1 MASGR
6 QQQQQQH
13 SKEENDAACAVIAL
27 FGRGMPSLSGNDAE
41 RMNTVSAFS
50 DVSSLKKRILEAGKR
65 SLASS
70 QNNQSSHQ
78 PQEEPT
84 AKKVKVTIEKP
95 RESVDEDC
103 ENEEK
108 KRALQGAPF
117 YYYRDHSTDP
127 DDDPLVPLTPPGKT
141 PNFPAKMHAILSN
154 PDLADIIEWLPHGR
168 SWRILKPREFE
179 HRVLPRYFE
188 HSKYSSFVRQTN
200 GWGFRRISV
209 GSDRNSYYN
218 ELFLRGLPHL
228 CKKMK
233 RHGVSEKAMI
243 DAKHEPDLGAISKLY
258 PVPQE
263 TIQDDLAVL
272 ESIIDEGPRARMPV
286 RYDAIAR
293 CTAPALKEDLPKM
306 IPESKEASLPLSF
319 SQVTQSAEADKF
331 QGQYRS
337 EEHTSCSSM
346 ETEKTKSQSFD
357 SNSSISEGEASQS
370 GSNFTNIKKISDA
383 DTLTSYFS
391 FLAAQENVR
400 KQRELQKQK
409 LLQTQGLLTLLG
421 APSSRLLHVQNRPRY
436 NMPVTT
442 TTTATP
448 QSTVVHDQLRDMYN
462 RASVASHL
470 EAAASHIRTALSQ
483 AATIQNNPQKQ
494 QQQKQQAQQNTQVLS
509 NFGNTSNSSVD
520 AQALASL
527 FKYNGMK

>member
-1 MASGR
+1 MSSR
-6 QQQQQQH
+6 QQQQQH
-13 SKEENDAACAVIAL
+13 SKEENDAAFAVIAL
-27 FGRGMPSLSGNDAE
+27 FGREIPSLSRNDTD
-41 RMNTVSAFS
+41 RNSNNKVPVLS
-50 DVSSLKKRILEAGKR
+50 DVSSLKKKTMEAGKR
-65 SLASS
+65 SLSAS
-70 QNNQSSHQ
+70 QNTLNKSSHRPQEPTTKKAKISLDQ
-78 PQEEPT
+78 PQEL
-84 AKKVKVTIEKP
+84 
-95 RESVDEDC
+95 SDEET
-103 ENEEK
+103 ENEGK
-108 KRALQGAPF
+108 KRALQDAPF
-117 YYYRDHSTDP
+117 YYYRDHSLDP

-228 CKKMK
+228 CKQMK
-233 RHGVSEKAMI
+233 RHGVAEKIMI
-243 DAKHEPDLGAISKLY
+243 DAKHEPDLGSISKLY
-258 PVPQE
+258 PVPYE
-263 TIQDDLAVL
+263 TTQDDLVVL

-286 RYDAIAR
+286 RYDAIAK
-293 CTAPALKEDLPKM
+293 CTAPVLREGLPKM
-306 IPESKEASLPLSF
+306 IPQSKEPTLYRPLCF
-319 SQVTQSAEADKF
+319 SQVTLSAENIRS
-331 QGQYRS
+331 QGHCRS
-337 EEHTSCSSM
+337 EEQASCSSM
-346 ETEKTKSQSFD
+346 ETEKSKSQTFD
-357 SNSSISEGEASQS
+357 SSSSSSEGDPPQSISNSADSK
-370 GSNFTNIKKISDA
+370 TMSDA
-383 DTLTSYFS
+383 DKLSSYFS
-391 FLAAQENVR
+391 ILAAQENVR

-436 NMPVTT
+436 NIPA

-448 QSTVVHDQLRDMYN
+448 QCAVVQDQLRDMYN

-470 EAAASHIRTALSQ
+470 EAAASHIRSALSQ
-483 AATIQNNPQKQ
+483 AATIQNNPQQ
-494 QQQKQQAQQNTQVLS
+494 QGQHNTQDLS
-509 NFGNTSNSSVD
+509 TFGNSSNPSVD